1 MIRSD
6 TEKTIMDK
14 LDLTRITDKK
24 TDGTIC
30 RMRDYHLF
38 SGVDF
43 VINEYTGN
51 EIKCEHQPLENIIQI
66 NYCLQGRMGWKLHNG
81 DYIYL
86 AENDISLHMVNN
98 CAMSFITLPL
108 KYYKG
113 VSIFIDLTEFD
124 DNQSDMLKQL
134 NLNFRQLK
142 QKYCYGGQTT
152 VLPSTDN
159 IKNLFAML
167 AIVPEEY
174 KPTYFKLKL
183 EELLLFLGILDIA
196 KIKTKERYPSCTVDT
211 IKRIHA
217 KLVSNLKQRPTI
229 ETLSKEFLINTST
242 LKQAF
247 KTIYGKPVAQYM
259 KEYRMHEAANM
270 LCRTNMTVREVADTL
285 GYENQSKFATAF
297 KEIMQIPPSRYRSYY
312 KMKKA

>member
-1 MIRSD
+1 
-6 TEKTIMDK
+6 
-14 LDLTRITDKK
+14 
-24 TDGTIC
+24 
-30 RMRDYHLF
+30 
-38 SGVDF
+38 
-43 VINEYTGN
+43 
-51 EIKCEHQPLENIIQI
+51 
-66 NYCLQGRMGWKLHNG
+66 
-81 DYIYL
+81 
-86 AENDISLHMVNN
+86 
-98 CAMSFITLPL
+98 
-108 KYYKG
+108 
-113 VSIFIDLTEFD
+113 
-124 DNQSDMLKQL
+124 
-134 NLNFRQLK
+134 
-142 QKYCYGGQTT
+142 
-152 VLPSTDN
+152 
-159 IKNLFAML
+159 ML

-174 KPTYFKLKL
+174 KSAYFKLKL

-270 LCRTNMTVREVADTL
+270 LCRTNMTVREVADAL